1 MWIYQ
6 LLTSH
11 LTFWS
16 VSHFAAVTISNTRFG
31 NAAGHAEVDPAAHT
45 ISLPPTYRRMFLEQQ
60 RQQDERSFQRR
71 QDSTSPL
78 PLHDD
83 QVPQPQQ
90 APQMMDG
97 QHQHQNQ
104 LDRQSGAIDASSQA
118 ESRHNVVKSNTCTVC
133 IVY

>member
-1 MWIYQ
+1 
-6 LLTSH
+6 
-11 LTFWS
+11 
-16 VSHFAAVTISNTRFG
+16 
-31 NAAGHAEVDPAAHT
+31 
-45 ISLPPTYRRMFLEQQ
+45 MFLEQQ

-90 APQMMDG
+90 APQMMDR

-104 LDRQSGAIDASSQA
+104 LDRQSGSFDATSQA